1 MFGLLVL
8 VAIGVLAWK
17 FVAPGQRFLP
27 EFSRLLTEPKIHGG
41 GLSFLSGRSALSG
54 QFRGRDVSAQ
64 IQLPRSKYGTS
75 YLVVKV
81 RTSGVESL
89 TGTQVD
95 SRATDDAARRG
106 LYLLAMQDLQLTMEE
121 GWLRALWSPKGLFI
135 FPGRFSEEKWRK
147 VLEAMHSVASSLEGA
162 SNPS

>member
-1 MFGLLVL
+1 MFGLLVF

-27 EFSRLLTEPKIHGG
+27 EFSRLLTDPKRDSG

-75 YLVVKV
+75 YLVVKI
-81 RTSGVESL
+81 RTSAVESL

-95 SRATDDAARRG
+95 SRATDDEARRA
-106 LYLLAMQDLQLTMEE
+106 LYLLAMQDLQLSVEE

-147 VLEAMHSVASSLEGA
+147 ALEAMHTVTSSLEGRP
-162 SNPS
+162 NPS

>member
-1 MFGLLVL
+1 M
-8 VAIGVLAWK
+8 
-17 FVAPGQRFLP
+17 
-27 EFSRLLTEPKIHGG
+27 LTDPKRDSG

-81 RTSGVESL
+81 RTSAVESL

-95 SRATDDAARRG
+95 SRATDDEARRA
-106 LYLLAMQDLQLTMEE
+106 LYLLAMQDLQLSVEE

-147 VLEAMHSVASSLEGA
+147 VLEAMHTVTSSLEGR